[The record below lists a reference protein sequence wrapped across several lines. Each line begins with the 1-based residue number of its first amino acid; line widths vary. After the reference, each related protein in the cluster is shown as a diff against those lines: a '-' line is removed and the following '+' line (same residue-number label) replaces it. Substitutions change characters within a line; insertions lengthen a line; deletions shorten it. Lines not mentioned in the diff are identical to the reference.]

1 MLIGM
6 LGEKPGMLQ
15 RACSVLYG
23 WEGVQKCLE
32 DTRTQ
37 GRKPS
42 QVLVTSAVALL
53 VLDHPSYFVS
63 L

>member
-1 MLIGM
+1 M
-6 LGEKPGMLQ
+6 LGGKPGMLQ
-15 RACSVLYG
+15 AALSVLCRDWDG
-23 WEGVQKCLE
+23 EGVEKCLE

-42 QVLVTSAVALL
+42 QVLATSAVALL

>member
-1 MLIGM
+1 
-6 LGEKPGMLQ
+6 MLQ
-15 RACSVLYG
+15 AALSVLCRDWDG
-23 WEGVQKCLE
+23 EGVEKCLE

-42 QVLVTSAVALL
+42 QVLATSAVALL